1 MQTIL
6 QLHTINNSILASL
19 FLCII
24 LFFPSS
30 SLFLSVLFTL
40 SLIPF
45 FLSFRVVQ
53 VDRARPIL
61 VSPRGSVFLLAQFSY
76 GSLQA
81 PWLIM
86 IVPLGNGGDTR
97 LSVPVPARAVT
108 PSETLSVPASIAW
121 PLPPD
126 AVGKPPSRAII
137 ALRNKERSVRLRRAR
152 LLLPLPYLRGK
163 TFVWFPRFASS
174 FFLLFFP
181 TSNDHIWQLC
191 FHSIWL
197 KLELYNNIITIYI

>member
-1 MQTIL
+1 MIVY
-6 QLHTINNSILASL
+6 HLACSSSSSL
-19 FLCII
+19 
-24 LFFPSS
+24 
-30 SLFLSVLFTL
+30 SLFLSL
-40 SLIPF
+40 SLSLSLSHSHSHSLSLF
-45 FLSFRVVQ
+45 SFLSFRVVQ

-108 PSETLSVPASIAW
+108 PSGTLSVPASTAW
-121 PLPPD
+121 SLPPD

-137 ALRNKERSVRLRRAR
+137 ALCNKESSARLWRAR
-152 LLLPLPYLRGK
+152 LLLPLPYLHGRTLRSVLSLCK
-163 TFVWFPRFASS
+163 
-174 FFLLFFP
+174 FFP
-181 TSNDHIWQLC
+181 PFFSSRHQTIIERTYIWWSC
-191 FHSIWL
+191 FHSLCIILL
-197 KLELYNNIITIYI
+197 KIET